1 MRMLGHDAA
10 GLAVA
15 GFLGVAPLPPTVGPY
30 SWRWLPSAGY
40 RSPLHSDL
48 RYDMAAPIDAATGEL
63 WYRQWAS
70 AGCTF
75 RPCYWV
81 WEDMLALL
89 HGMDRWLMV
98 AMCP

>member
-1 MRMLGHDAA
+1 
-10 GLAVA
+10 
-15 GFLGVAPLPPTVGPY
+15 
-30 SWRWLPSAGY
+30 
-40 RSPLHSDL
+40 
-48 RYDMAAPIDAATGEL
+48 MAAPIDAATGEL